1 MNYNF
6 FFHAILFHSLFISFA
21 ECGKISFEETKL
33 NNGSES
39 DRMGKR
45 WAVLVAGSNTYLNYR
60 HQADVCHAYQIL
72 KKGGLKDENII
83 VFMYDDVAFAK
94 ENPRPG
100 IIINKA
106 YGPDVYYGVPKDYT
120 GQNAT
125 VHNLLAVIL
134 GNRSALTGGSGKV
147 VDSGPNDTI
156 FIFYA
161 DHGSPGCVSMPY
173 GNPLYAK
180 DLIDTL
186 KRKYEAKAYKSMVIY
201 VEACE
206 AGSMF
211 DGLLPNNWNIYAITA
226 ANPEEDSYGFYCD
239 FGFPFSPKEYET
251 CLGDLFSISWL
262 EDSDKYDMSQ
272 ETLQQQYEAVKRRT
286 GFDTPRLRSHVM
298 QYGDKSLSNQLL
310 STYIGTNPE
319 NQNRTITDQSLS
331 LTEKIRAVNQRDI
344 ELVYLRHKFENAPE
358 GSQQKIEAEKKLNK
372 EISQRKYVDGS
383 INLIATSLF
392 GQKDGLHLLEYVR
405 PAGQPLVDDWDCLK
419 MFVKI
424 YEEKC
429 GVLTAYGKKYARAMA
444 NMCNFG
450 INEEQMI
457 VASTKACSN

>member
-1 MNYNF
+1 MCWAACETYWYALQDITCF
-6 FFHAILFHSLFISFA
+6 LWH
-21 ECGKISFEETKL
+21 KIKNTKRRNRRRIRDVESGYSSSDGSYFSDKYGHLSPSRKRYRERKRWYGNGNGNSSHHHHRHRHHHHHHHVRGGPIRL
-33 NNGSES
+33 NNS
-39 DRMGKR
+39 RR
-45 WAVLVAGSNTYLNYR
+45 LQLVK
-60 HQADVCHAYQIL
+60 ADVCHAYQIL

-94 ENPRPG
+94 ENPMPG

-106 YGPDVYYGVPKDYT
+106 YGPDVYYGVPK
-120 GQNAT
+120 
-125 VHNLLAVIL
+125 
-134 GNRSALTGGSGKV
+134 
-147 VDSGPNDTI
+147 
-156 FIFYA
+156 
-161 DHGSPGCVSMPY
+161 
-173 GNPLYAK
+173 
-180 DLIDTL
+180 
-186 KRKYEAKAYKSMVIY
+186 
-201 VEACE
+201 
-206 AGSMF
+206 
-211 DGLLPNNWNIYAITA
+211 
-226 ANPEEDSYGFYCD
+226 
-239 FGFPFSPKEYET
+239 
-251 CLGDLFSISWL
+251 
-262 EDSDKYDMSQ
+262 
-272 ETLQQQYEAVKRRT
+272 VKRRT

-310 STYIGTNPE
+310 YTYLGTNPE
-319 NQNRTITDQSLS
+319 NKNRTISDQSLS
-331 LTEKIRAVNQRDI
+331 LTEKIRAVNQRDV
-344 ELVYLRHKFENAPE
+344 ELVYLRRKFENAPE

-429 GVLTAYGKKYARAMA
+429 GVLTTYGKKYARPMA

>member
-1 MNYNF
+1 
-6 FFHAILFHSLFISFA
+6 
-21 ECGKISFEETKL
+21 
-33 NNGSES
+33 
-39 DRMGKR
+39 MGKR
-45 WAVLVAGSNTYLNYR
+45 WAVLVAGSNTYWNYR

-94 ENPRPG
+94 ENPMPG

-134 GNRSALTGGSGKV
+134 GNRSALIG
-147 VDSGPNDTI
+147 
-156 FIFYA
+156 
-161 DHGSPGCVSMPY
+161 
-173 GNPLYAK
+173 
-180 DLIDTL
+180 
-186 KRKYEAKAYKSMVIY
+186 
-201 VEACE
+201 
-206 AGSMF
+206 GSMF

-226 ANPEEDSYGFYCD
+226 ANPEENSYGFYCD
-239 FGFPFSPKEYET
+239 FGFPFSPEEYET

-298 QYGDKSLSNQLL
+298 HYGDKSLSNQLL
-310 STYIGTNPE
+310 YTYLGTNPE
-319 NQNRTITDQSLS
+319 NKNRTITDQSLS

-344 ELVYLRHKFENAPE
+344 ELVYLRRKFENAPK

-429 GVLTAYGKKYARAMA
+429 GVLTTYGKKYARPMA